1 LKPIPA
7 SNFSTLRANTDTSI
21 TNNASGGDQPA
32 AAKKKADQIIKE
44 LLDAEGG
51 LLEA

>member
-1 LKPIPA
+1 MLLEAINP
-7 SNFSTLRANTDTSI
+7 T
-21 TNNASGGDQPA
+21 
-32 AAKKKADQIIKE
+32 AAKKKADQIIEE